1 MLIRAGALIESTN
14 RVHRPGHLRMEKGKI
29 LAVGSNL
36 VPLPGEEILSIPE
49 ITLAPGWINLHA
61 HLELSALYGV
71 LYKGT
76 LSRVGS
82 KSFFPFFPLSLPKC
96 AAAPSLLQLVMPPIQ
111 ALPRSSRF

>member
-36 VPLPGEEILSIPE
+36 EPLPGEEILSIPE

-61 HLELSALYGV
+61 HLELSALSGV
-71 LYKGT
+71 LRNGNT
-76 LSRVGS
+76 FSGWLEELL
-82 KSFFPFFPLSLPKC
+82 PLLPIPHQKKINR
-96 AAAPSLLQLVMPPIQ
+96 AE
-111 ALPRSSRF
+111 